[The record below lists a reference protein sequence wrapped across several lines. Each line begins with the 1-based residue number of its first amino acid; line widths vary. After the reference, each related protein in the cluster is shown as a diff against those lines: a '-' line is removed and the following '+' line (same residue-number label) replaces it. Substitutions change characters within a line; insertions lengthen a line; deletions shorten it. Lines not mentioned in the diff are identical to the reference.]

1 MHQPLIFPI
10 LINKLLKKKLT
21 VNLHVKLHLTNLQ
34 YQLTSEKNRCD
45 AEVITLYETQKETGA
60 FEH

>member
-10 LINKLLKKKLT
+10 LIIKLLKKKLT
-21 VNLHVKLHLTNLQ
+21 VNLYIELYLINLW
-34 YQLTSEKNRCD
+34 YQLTSEKIYVMQNF
-45 AEVITLYETQKETGA
+45 ITLYEIQNKTEA